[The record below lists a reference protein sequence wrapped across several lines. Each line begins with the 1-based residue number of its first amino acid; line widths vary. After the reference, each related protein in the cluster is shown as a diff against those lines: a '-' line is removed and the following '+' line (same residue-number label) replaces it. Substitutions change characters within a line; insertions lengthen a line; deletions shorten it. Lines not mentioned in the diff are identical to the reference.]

1 MLEINHKLGY
11 KFFSSSIKKHSVDW
25 ITHYWQG
32 KIKVFHICDGALI
45 CNRINTWFH
54 WQRCL
59 IVHYISN
66 SPLDFF
72 PFAITMNMKISFT
85 VIIFISTHHLLCYFQ
100 VLGQISI
107 TFDQNGIKQQ
117 LLLPFQCVLHSYLS
131 KQLSS

>member
-11 KFFSSSIKKHSVDW
+11 KFFSSSIKKHSADW

-100 VLGQISI
+100 VLWTNIYHFWSKWDKTAT
-107 TFDQNGIKQQ
+107 TFAFSVC
-117 LLLPFQCVLHSYLS
+117 PT
-131 KQLSS
+131 QLSI